1 MKTCVILNPSA
12 GSAGDTESL
21 REKLARLSPNEIK
34 ITAEPGEAQRF
45 ARDAASLGCDL
56 IISAGGDGTLNEV
69 VNGVAEKNSS
79 ARLAILPLGTGNDF
93 ARSIGLPANIDECI
107 ELIAHGTNET
117 DRSRARDQ

>member
-1 MKTCVILNPSA
+1 MASHIAVKTCVILNPSA

-79 ARLAILPLGTGNDF
+79 RRVSRFFRLEPATILRV
-93 ARSIGLPANIDECI
+93 RSDCRQTS
-107 ELIAHGTNET
+107 TNVL
-117 DRSRARDQ
+117 S